1 MREEPFGEVK
11 AWPRFRSVAS
21 LSFSGDDLDPHEISR
36 WLGKPTKGASKGEA
50 LHTPAGKERISHTGI
65 WLLKT
70 EDAQPGDVDQQV
82 RALFSGLSDDFGVW
96 KDFADRYRG
105 RIFVGLFLKGSN
117 EGMGV
122 SPQTLSAIS
131 VRGLELDLDVY
142 SGDDDA
148 DIGAIQSRI

>member
-1 MREEPFGEVK
+1 MAEIY
-11 AWPRFRSVAS
+11 RSAAS
-21 LSFSGDDLDPHEISR
+21 LSFAGDDLDPDEISR
-36 WLGKPTKGASKGEA
+36 WLGKPTKGESKGGA
-50 LHTPAGKERISHTGI
+50 LLTPAGREHISHTGI

-70 EDAQPGDVDQQV
+70 EDAQPGDVDRQV
-82 RALFSGLSDDFGVW
+82 RALFSDLSEDFGIW

-117 EGMGV
+117 EGLGI

-142 SGDDDA
+142 SGDDDT
-148 DIGAIQSRI
+148 DVEDPQSSD